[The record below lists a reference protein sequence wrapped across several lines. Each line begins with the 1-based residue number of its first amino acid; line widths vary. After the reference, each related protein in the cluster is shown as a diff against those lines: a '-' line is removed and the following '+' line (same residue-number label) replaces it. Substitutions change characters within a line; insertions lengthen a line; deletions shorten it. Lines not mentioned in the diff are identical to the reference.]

1 MIGIDRYARLSQRLG
16 YQFSNVELLQQ
27 ALTHRSAAKQHNE
40 RLEFLGDGLLNAL
53 VGAALYGRRPRDD
66 EGALSRL
73 RASLVRESTLAG
85 IARDFDLG
93 AVLQLGE
100 SERKSGGHRR
110 DSLLAD
116 ALEAVLGAIW
126 LDAGF
131 DEAQRCCLRWFEGL
145 MDALP
150 DPELLKDAKTRLQE
164 WLQARGRPLPQYA
177 MLTASGPPHRRRF
190 VVRVSAGDAALSAEA
205 EGGSRREA
213 EQRAAHALLIS
224 LGVPVVTGPEAN

>member
-1 MIGIDRYARLSQRLG
+1 MTLDQLQAVIGYRFRDTA
-16 YQFSNVELLQQ
+16 LLTQ
-27 ALTHRSAAKQHNE
+27 ALTHRSCGGHNNE

-85 IARDFDLG
+85 IARAFDLG